1 MNQPEAQTTHI
12 FPTKPFL
19 LLLLVLA
26 ALAGASLYLTA
37 WCWPRYG
44 EQACGRIVL
53 PIDFLMSLA
62 IFILVTLVFDQS
74 WIRLA
79 LYSIVIAL
87 GIVFG
92 SLLARMTY
100 TATAIPFQSLPD
112 FLRYLESTLLRM
124 LYLALVQIFVPATIL
139 RLLTQREVGRI
150 TPKSAAVFGVILG
163 ALFVLFMTALFGL
176 AAILQPGSV
185 APGYIF
191 TWDNVLSGLTL
202 GLAAF
207 LGALA
212 GRKLR

>member
-1 MNQPEAQTTHI
+1 MNQPEPQTTHL

-53 PIDFLMSLA
+53 PVDFLMSLA
-62 IFILVTLVFDQS
+62 IFTLVTLIFDQG
-74 WIRLA
+74 WGKLV
-79 LYSIVIAL
+79 LYSFVTSAAIVLGSMVARQIYTGTAL
-87 GIVFG
+87 
-92 SLLARMTY
+92 
-100 TATAIPFQSLPD
+100 PFQGSSD
-112 FLRYLESTLLRM
+112 FLRYLESALLRM
-124 LYLALVQIFVPATIL
+124 LYLALIQTFVPACIL
-139 RLLTQREVGRI
+139 RLLTRREVGRI
-150 TPKSAAVFGVILG
+150 RPKSAAVFGVILG
-163 ALFVLFMTALFGL
+163 SLFVLFMTALFGL
-176 AAILQPGSV
+176 ASVLQPGSI

-207 LGALA
+207 LGALI
-212 GRKLR
+212 GKKLR